1 MLTLAYL
8 WPENQDRCSAPV
20 YLQAASSAV
29 DPVEGW
35 KGDIVKWKV
44 YLTTL
49 EGVLP
54 GVSPTTTIMIDFKPV
69 STGGRMD
76 HRFHFTVMQIDT
88 RRGKDTESC

>member
-69 STGGRMD
+69 STGGRMEITGSILLLCKLT
-76 HRFHFTVMQIDT
+76 H
-88 RRGKDTESC
+88 